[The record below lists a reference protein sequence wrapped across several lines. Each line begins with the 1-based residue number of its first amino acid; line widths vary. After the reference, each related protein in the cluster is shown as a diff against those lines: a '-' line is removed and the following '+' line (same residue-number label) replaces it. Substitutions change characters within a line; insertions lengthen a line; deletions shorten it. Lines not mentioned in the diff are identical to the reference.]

1 MPDQDVRL
9 QHLKV
14 WLDEQLAIL
23 FADQGWGAVPP
34 ATLTAA
40 SSDASFRRYFRW
52 EGEGRS
58 FVVMDAPPPQENC
71 KPFVDIAFLLAKSGI
86 NVPKIYAED
95 LERGF
100 LLLNDLGN
108 ETYLDVIDGEN
119 ADVLFSD
126 ALKALLAFQQLP
138 MVAPLPSYD
147 VALLRRELELFPEWY
162 VKRELGIEFDA
173 AQQQQWQ
180 AVSDLL
186 IDSDLAQ
193 PKVLVHR
200 DYMPRNLMLS
210 EPNPGVLDFQD
221 AVYGPVTYDVTC
233 LFKDALQALLAFQ
246 QLPMVA
252 PLPSYD
258 VALLRRELELF
269 PEWYVKRELGIELDA
284 AQQVLWQQVSDLLID
299 SALAQPKVLVHRD
312 YMPRNLMISEPNPG
326 VLDFQDAV
334 YGPVTYD
341 VTCLFKD
348 AFLSWP
354 EERVR
359 GWLDSYWQQA
369 SALNIPVQPDFEDF
383 LRASDL
389 MGVQR
394 HLKVIGIFARIC
406 HRDGKPR
413 YLADVPRFFAYIDA
427 VIARRPELAELDVL
441 LASLRAGV
449 KA

>member
-23 FADQGWGAVPP
+23 FAEQGWGTVPP

-52 EGEGRS
+52 EGAGRS

-108 ETYLDVIDGEN
+108 KTYLDVIDSEN
-119 ADVLFSD
+119 ADDLFKD
-126 ALKALLAFQQLP
+126 ALQALLAFQQLP

-162 VKRELGIEFDA
+162 VKRELGIEFDS
-173 AQQQQWQ
+173 AQQTLWQQ
-180 AVSDLL
+180 VSDLL
-186 IDSDLAQ
+186 IDSALAQ

-233 LFKDALQALLAFQ
+233 LFKDA
-246 QLPMVA
+246 
-252 PLPSYD
+252 
-258 VALLRRELELF
+258 
-269 PEWYVKRELGIELDA
+269 
-284 AQQVLWQQVSDLLID
+284 
-299 SALAQPKVLVHRD
+299 
-312 YMPRNLMISEPNPG
+312 
-326 VLDFQDAV
+326 
-334 YGPVTYD
+334 
-341 VTCLFKD
+341 
-348 AFLSWP
+348 FLSWP

-359 GWLDSYWQQA
+359 GWLEDYWQQA
-369 SALNIPVQPDFEDF
+369 GALDIPVQPDFEDF

-394 HLKVIGIFARIC
+394 HLKVIGIFARIS

-413 YLADVPRFFAYIDA
+413 YLGDVPRFFAYIDA
-427 VIARRPELAELDVL
+427 VIARRPELAELGEL
-441 LASLRAGV
+441 LASLCAG
-449 KA
+449 ATA

>member
-52 EGEGRS
+52 EGAGRS

-108 ETYLDVIDGEN
+108 KTYLDVIDSEN
-119 ADVLFSD
+119 ADALFSD
-126 ALKALLAFQQLP
+126 ALQALLAFQQLP

-186 IDSDLAQ
+186 IDSALAQ
-193 PKVLVHR
+193 PRVLVHR

-233 LFKDALQALLAFQ
+233 LFKDA
-246 QLPMVA
+246 
-252 PLPSYD
+252 
-258 VALLRRELELF
+258 
-269 PEWYVKRELGIELDA
+269 
-284 AQQVLWQQVSDLLID
+284 
-299 SALAQPKVLVHRD
+299 
-312 YMPRNLMISEPNPG
+312 
-326 VLDFQDAV
+326 
-334 YGPVTYD
+334 
-341 VTCLFKD
+341 
-348 AFLSWP
+348 FLSWP

-359 GWLDSYWQQA
+359 GWLESYWQQA
-369 SALNIPVQPDFEDF
+369 SALDIPVQADFEDF

-413 YLADVPRFFAYIDA
+413 YLADVPRFFAYIEA
-427 VIARRPELAELDVL
+427 VLARRPELADLQAL
-441 LASLRAGV
+441 LASLRGGAT
-449 KA
+449 A

>member
-14 WLDEQLAIL
+14 WLDEQLAKL
-23 FADQGWGAVPP
+23 FAEQGWGTVPP

-52 EGEGRS
+52 EGDGRS

-108 ETYLDVIDGEN
+108 KTYLDVIDGEN
-119 ADVLFSD
+119 ADALFHD
-126 ALKALLAFQQLP
+126 ALQALLAFQQLP

-162 VKRELGIEFDA
+162 VKCELGVEFDA

-180 AVSDLL
+180 HISELL
-186 IDSDLAQ
+186 IDSALAQ

-233 LFKDALQALLAFQ
+233 LFKDA
-246 QLPMVA
+246 
-252 PLPSYD
+252 
-258 VALLRRELELF
+258 
-269 PEWYVKRELGIELDA
+269 
-284 AQQVLWQQVSDLLID
+284 
-299 SALAQPKVLVHRD
+299 
-312 YMPRNLMISEPNPG
+312 
-326 VLDFQDAV
+326 
-334 YGPVTYD
+334 
-341 VTCLFKD
+341 
-348 AFLSWP
+348 FLSWP

-359 GWLDSYWQQA
+359 GWLESYWQQA
-369 SALNIPVQPDFEDF
+369 SALDIPVQADFEDF

-413 YLADVPRFFAYIDA
+413 YLADVPRFFSYIEA
-427 VIARRPELAELDVL
+427 VIARRPELAELQAL
-441 LASLRAGV
+441 FSSLRAG
-449 KA
+449 ATA

>member
-14 WLDEQLAIL
+14 WLDEQLATL
-23 FADQGWGAVPP
+23 FTAQGWGVVPP

-52 EGEGRS
+52 AGDGRS
-58 FVVMDAPPPQENC
+58 FIVMDAPPPQENC
-71 KPFVDIAFLLAKSGI
+71 KPFVDIAGLLAKSGI
-86 NVPKIYAED
+86 NVPIIYAED

-108 ETYLDVIDGEN
+108 KTYLDVIDGEN
-119 ADVLFSD
+119 ADDLFKD
-126 ALKALLAFQQLP
+126 ALQALLAFQQLP
-138 MVAPLPSYD
+138 MDAVLPSYD

-162 VKRELGIEFDA
+162 VGRELGIELDQE
-173 AQQQQWQ
+173 QQVLWQ
-180 AVSDLL
+180 RVSDLL
-186 IDSDLAQ
+186 IDSALAQ

-233 LFKDALQALLAFQ
+233 LFKDA
-246 QLPMVA
+246 
-252 PLPSYD
+252 
-258 VALLRRELELF
+258 
-269 PEWYVKRELGIELDA
+269 
-284 AQQVLWQQVSDLLID
+284 
-299 SALAQPKVLVHRD
+299 
-312 YMPRNLMISEPNPG
+312 
-326 VLDFQDAV
+326 
-334 YGPVTYD
+334 
-341 VTCLFKD
+341 
-348 AFLSWP
+348 FLSWP
-354 EERVR
+354 DARVR
-359 GWLDSYWQQA
+359 DWLKDYWLQA
-369 SALNIPVQPDFEDF
+369 GKSGIPVQADFEDF

-413 YLADVPRFFAYIDA
+413 YLGDVPRFFAYIEA
-427 VIARRPELAELDVL
+427 VLARRPELAELGEL
-441 LASLRAGV
+441 LASLRQPVGAPV
-449 KA
+449 

>member
-14 WLDEQLAIL
+14 WLDEQLATL
-23 FADQGWGAVPP
+23 FAEQGWGVVPP

-52 EGEGRS
+52 EGAGRS
-58 FVVMDAPPPQENC
+58 FIVMDAPPPQENC

-108 ETYLDVIDGEN
+108 KTYLDVIGSEN
-119 ADVLFSD
+119 ADDLFKD
-126 ALKALLAFQQLP
+126 ALQALLAFQQLP

-173 AQQQQWQ
+173 AQQMLWQ
-180 AVSDLL
+180 NVTELL
-186 IDSDLAQ
+186 IDSALAQ

-233 LFKDALQALLAFQ
+233 LFKDA
-246 QLPMVA
+246 
-252 PLPSYD
+252 
-258 VALLRRELELF
+258 
-269 PEWYVKRELGIELDA
+269 
-284 AQQVLWQQVSDLLID
+284 
-299 SALAQPKVLVHRD
+299 
-312 YMPRNLMISEPNPG
+312 
-326 VLDFQDAV
+326 
-334 YGPVTYD
+334 
-341 VTCLFKD
+341 
-348 AFLSWP
+348 FLSWP

-359 GWLDSYWQQA
+359 GWLEDYWQQA
-369 SALNIPVQPDFEDF
+369 GALDIPVQPDFEDF

-441 LASLRAGV
+441 LLSLRAG
-449 KA
+449 ATA

>member
-23 FADQGWGAVPP
+23 FADQGWGTVPP

-108 ETYLDVIDGEN
+108 QTYLDVIDGEN
-119 ADVLFSD
+119 ADALFAD
-126 ALKALLAFQQLP
+126 ALQALLAFQQLP

-162 VKRELGIEFDA
+162 VKRELGVEFDST
-173 AQQQQWQ
+173 QQQQWQ
-180 AVSDLL
+180 QVSDLL
-186 IDSDLAQ
+186 IDSALAQ

-233 LFKDALQALLAFQ
+233 LFKDA
-246 QLPMVA
+246 
-252 PLPSYD
+252 
-258 VALLRRELELF
+258 
-269 PEWYVKRELGIELDA
+269 
-284 AQQVLWQQVSDLLID
+284 
-299 SALAQPKVLVHRD
+299 
-312 YMPRNLMISEPNPG
+312 
-326 VLDFQDAV
+326 
-334 YGPVTYD
+334 
-341 VTCLFKD
+341 
-348 AFLSWP
+348 FLSWP

-359 GWLDSYWQQA
+359 GWLENYWQQA

-413 YLADVPRFFAYIDA
+413 YLADVPRFFSYIEA
-427 VIARRPELAELDVL
+427 VIARRPELAELQAL
-441 LASLRAGV
+441 FTSLRSGAT
-449 KA
+449 A

>member
-14 WLDEQLAIL
+14 WLDEQLATL
-23 FADQGWGAVPP
+23 FAEQSWGVVPP

-52 EGEGRS
+52 EGGGKS

-108 ETYLDVIDGEN
+108 KTYLDVIDSEN
-119 ADVLFSD
+119 ADDLFKD
-126 ALKALLAFQQLP
+126 ALQALLAFQQLP

-147 VALLRRELELFPEWY
+147 VALLRRELELFPEWF

-173 AQQQQWQ
+173 AQQMLWQ
-180 AVSDLL
+180 NVSQLL
-186 IDSDLAQ
+186 IDSALAQ

-233 LFKDALQALLAFQ
+233 LFKDA
-246 QLPMVA
+246 
-252 PLPSYD
+252 
-258 VALLRRELELF
+258 
-269 PEWYVKRELGIELDA
+269 
-284 AQQVLWQQVSDLLID
+284 
-299 SALAQPKVLVHRD
+299 
-312 YMPRNLMISEPNPG
+312 
-326 VLDFQDAV
+326 
-334 YGPVTYD
+334 
-341 VTCLFKD
+341 
-348 AFLSWP
+348 FLSWP
-354 EERVR
+354 EERVH
-359 GWLDSYWQQA
+359 GWLQDYWQQA
-369 SALNIPVQPDFEDF
+369 GALGIPVQPDFEDF

-441 LASLRAGV
+441 LLSLRAGV
-449 KA
+449 NA

>member
-1 MPDQDVRL
+1 M
-9 QHLKV
+9 
-14 WLDEQLAIL
+14 
-23 FADQGWGAVPP
+23 
-34 ATLTAA
+34 
-40 SSDASFRRYFRW
+40 
-52 EGEGRS
+52 
-58 FVVMDAPPPQENC
+58 
-71 KPFVDIAFLLAKSGI
+71 
-86 NVPKIYAED
+86 PKIYAED

-108 ETYLDVIDGEN
+108 KTYLDVIDSEN
-119 ADVLFSD
+119 ADALFSD
-126 ALKALLAFQQLP
+126 ALQALLAFQQLP

-162 VKRELGIEFDA
+162 VKRELGVEFDA

-180 AVSDLL
+180 QISDLL
-186 IDSDLAQ
+186 IDSALAQ

-233 LFKDALQALLAFQ
+233 LFKDA
-246 QLPMVA
+246 
-252 PLPSYD
+252 
-258 VALLRRELELF
+258 
-269 PEWYVKRELGIELDA
+269 
-284 AQQVLWQQVSDLLID
+284 
-299 SALAQPKVLVHRD
+299 
-312 YMPRNLMISEPNPG
+312 
-326 VLDFQDAV
+326 
-334 YGPVTYD
+334 
-341 VTCLFKD
+341 
-348 AFLSWP
+348 FLSWP

-359 GWLDSYWQQA
+359 GWLQRYWEQA

-413 YLADVPRFFAYIDA
+413 YLADVPRFFAYIEA
-427 VIARRPELAELDVL
+427 VIARRPELADLQAL
-441 LASLRAGV
+441 FASLRGGV
-449 KA
+449 TA

>member
-23 FADQGWGAVPP
+23 FADQGWGPVPP

-52 EGEGRS
+52 EGEGKS

-108 ETYLDVIDGEN
+108 QTYLDVIDGEN
-119 ADVLFSD
+119 ADALFDD
-126 ALKALLAFQQLP
+126 ALQALLAFQQLP

-162 VKRELGIEFDA
+162 VKRELGVEFDST
-173 AQQQQWQ
+173 QQQQWQ
-180 AVSDLL
+180 QVSNLL
-186 IDSDLAQ
+186 IDSALAQ

-233 LFKDALQALLAFQ
+233 LFKDA
-246 QLPMVA
+246 
-252 PLPSYD
+252 
-258 VALLRRELELF
+258 
-269 PEWYVKRELGIELDA
+269 
-284 AQQVLWQQVSDLLID
+284 
-299 SALAQPKVLVHRD
+299 
-312 YMPRNLMISEPNPG
+312 
-326 VLDFQDAV
+326 
-334 YGPVTYD
+334 
-341 VTCLFKD
+341 
-348 AFLSWP
+348 FLSWP

-359 GWLDSYWQQA
+359 GWLESYWQQA

-413 YLADVPRFFAYIDA
+413 YLADVPRFFSYIEA
-427 VIARRPELAELDVL
+427 VIARRPELAELQAL
-441 LASLRAGV
+441 FTSLRGGAT
-449 KA
+449 A

>member
-14 WLDEQLAIL
+14 WLDEQLATL
-23 FADQGWGAVPP
+23 FAEQGWGVVPP

-52 EGEGRS
+52 EGDGKS
-58 FVVMDAPPPQENC
+58 FIVMDAPPPQENC

-108 ETYLDVIDGEN
+108 KTYLDVIDSEN
-119 ADVLFSD
+119 ADDLFKD
-126 ALKALLAFQQLP
+126 ALQALLAFQQLP

-173 AQQQQWQ
+173 AQQVLWQQ
-180 AVSDLL
+180 VSDLL
-186 IDSDLAQ
+186 IDSALAQ

-233 LFKDALQALLAFQ
+233 LFKDA
-246 QLPMVA
+246 
-252 PLPSYD
+252 
-258 VALLRRELELF
+258 
-269 PEWYVKRELGIELDA
+269 
-284 AQQVLWQQVSDLLID
+284 
-299 SALAQPKVLVHRD
+299 
-312 YMPRNLMISEPNPG
+312 
-326 VLDFQDAV
+326 
-334 YGPVTYD
+334 
-341 VTCLFKD
+341 
-348 AFLSWP
+348 FLSWP
-354 EERVR
+354 EERVH
-359 GWLDSYWQQA
+359 GWLESYWQQA
-369 SALNIPVQPDFEDF
+369 GALGIPVQPEFEDF

-413 YLADVPRFFAYIDA
+413 YLGDVPRFFAYIDA
-427 VIARRPELAELDVL
+427 VIARRSELAELDVL

-449 KA
+449 IA

>member
-1 MPDQDVRL
+1 
-9 QHLKV
+9 
-14 WLDEQLAIL
+14 
-23 FADQGWGAVPP
+23 
-34 ATLTAA
+34 LTAA

-108 ETYLDVIDGEN
+108 KTYLDVIDSEN
-119 ADVLFSD
+119 ADDLF
-126 ALKALLAFQQLP
+126 
-138 MVAPLPSYD
+138 
-147 VALLRRELELFPEWY
+147 E
-162 VKRELGIEFDA
+162 
-173 AQQQQWQ
+173 
-180 AVSDLL
+180 
-186 IDSDLAQ
+186 
-193 PKVLVHR
+193 
-200 DYMPRNLMLS
+200 
-210 EPNPGVLDFQD
+210 
-221 AVYGPVTYDVTC
+221 
-233 LFKDALQALLAFQ
+233 DALQALLAFQ

-269 PEWYVKRELGIELDA
+269 PEWYVKRELGTEFDS
-284 AQQVLWQQVSDLLID
+284 AQQMLWQNVTELLID

-359 GWLDSYWQQA
+359 GWLQAYWQQA
-369 SALNIPVQPDFEDF
+369 GDLGIPVQPDFEDF

-413 YLADVPRFFAYIDA
+413 YLGDVPRFFAYIDA

-441 LASLRAGV
+441 LLSLRAGV
-449 KA
+449 NA

>member
-23 FADQGWGAVPP
+23 FADQGWGTVPP

-108 ETYLDVIDGEN
+108 QTYLDVIDGEN
-119 ADVLFSD
+119 ADALFAD
-126 ALKALLAFQQLP
+126 ALQALLAFQQLP

-162 VKRELGIEFDA
+162 VKRELGVEFDST
-173 AQQQQWQ
+173 QLQQWQ
-180 AVSDLL
+180 QVSDLL
-186 IDSDLAQ
+186 IDSALAQ

-233 LFKDALQALLAFQ
+233 LFKDA
-246 QLPMVA
+246 
-252 PLPSYD
+252 
-258 VALLRRELELF
+258 
-269 PEWYVKRELGIELDA
+269 
-284 AQQVLWQQVSDLLID
+284 
-299 SALAQPKVLVHRD
+299 
-312 YMPRNLMISEPNPG
+312 
-326 VLDFQDAV
+326 
-334 YGPVTYD
+334 
-341 VTCLFKD
+341 
-348 AFLSWP
+348 FLSWP
-354 EERVR
+354 EERVH
-359 GWLDSYWQQA
+359 GWLENYWQQA

-413 YLADVPRFFAYIDA
+413 YLADVPRFFSYIEA
-427 VIARRPELAELDVL
+427 VIARRPELAELQAL
-441 LASLRAGV
+441 FTSLRGGAT
-449 KA
+449 A

>member
-14 WLDEQLAIL
+14 WLDEQLAKL
-23 FADQGWGAVPP
+23 FAEQGWGTVPP

-52 EGEGRS
+52 KGDGRS

-108 ETYLDVIDGEN
+108 KTYLDVINGEN
-119 ADVLFSD
+119 ADALFHD
-126 ALKALLAFQQLP
+126 ALQALLAFQQLP

-162 VKRELGIEFDA
+162 VKRELGVEFDA

-180 AVSDLL
+180 HISELL
-186 IDSDLAQ
+186 IDSALAQ

-233 LFKDALQALLAFQ
+233 LFKDA
-246 QLPMVA
+246 
-252 PLPSYD
+252 
-258 VALLRRELELF
+258 
-269 PEWYVKRELGIELDA
+269 
-284 AQQVLWQQVSDLLID
+284 
-299 SALAQPKVLVHRD
+299 
-312 YMPRNLMISEPNPG
+312 
-326 VLDFQDAV
+326 
-334 YGPVTYD
+334 
-341 VTCLFKD
+341 
-348 AFLSWP
+348 FLSWP

-359 GWLDSYWQQA
+359 GWLESYWQQA
-369 SALNIPVQPDFEDF
+369 SALDIPVQADFEDF

-413 YLADVPRFFAYIDA
+413 YLADVPRFFSYIEA
-427 VIARRPELAELDVL
+427 VIARRPELAELQAL
-441 LASLRAGV
+441 FSSLRAG
-449 KA
+449 ATA

>member
-14 WLDEQLAIL
+14 WLDEQLTTL
-23 FADQGWGAVPP
+23 FAEQGWGVVPP

-52 EGEGRS
+52 EGDGKS
-58 FVVMDAPPPQENC
+58 FIVMDAPPPQENC

-108 ETYLDVIDGEN
+108 KTYLDVIDSEN
-119 ADVLFSD
+119 ADDLFED
-126 ALKALLAFQQLP
+126 ALQALLAFQQLP

-147 VALLRRELELFPEWY
+147 VTLLRRELELFPEWY

-173 AQQQQWQ
+173 AQQVLWQQ
-180 AVSDLL
+180 VSELL
-186 IDSDLAQ
+186 IDSALAQ

-233 LFKDALQALLAFQ
+233 LFKDA
-246 QLPMVA
+246 
-252 PLPSYD
+252 
-258 VALLRRELELF
+258 
-269 PEWYVKRELGIELDA
+269 
-284 AQQVLWQQVSDLLID
+284 
-299 SALAQPKVLVHRD
+299 
-312 YMPRNLMISEPNPG
+312 
-326 VLDFQDAV
+326 
-334 YGPVTYD
+334 
-341 VTCLFKD
+341 
-348 AFLSWP
+348 FLSWP
-354 EERVR
+354 EARVH
-359 GWLDSYWQQA
+359 GWLESYWQRA
-369 SALNIPVQPDFEDF
+369 GDLGIPVQPEFEDF

-413 YLADVPRFFAYIDA
+413 YLGDVPRFFAYIEA

-449 KA
+449 TA

>member
-14 WLDEQLAIL
+14 WLDEQLATL
-23 FADQGWGAVPP
+23 FAEQGWGVVPP

-52 EGEGRS
+52 EGDGRS
-58 FVVMDAPPPQENC
+58 FIVMDAPPPQENC

-108 ETYLDVIDGEN
+108 KTYLDVIGSEN
-119 ADVLFSD
+119 ADD
-126 ALKALLAFQQLP
+126 
-138 MVAPLPSYD
+138 
-147 VALLRRELELFPEWY
+147 
-162 VKRELGIEFDA
+162 
-173 AQQQQWQ
+173 
-180 AVSDLL
+180 
-186 IDSDLAQ
+186 
-193 PKVLVHR
+193 
-200 DYMPRNLMLS
+200 
-210 EPNPGVLDFQD
+210 
-221 AVYGPVTYDVTC
+221 

-269 PEWYVKRELGIELDA
+269 PEWYVKRELGIVFDA

-312 YMPRNLMISEPNPG
+312 FMPRNLMLSEPNPG

-354 EERVR
+354 EERVH
-359 GWLDSYWQQA
+359 GWLESYWQQA
-369 SALNIPVQPDFEDF
+369 GALGIPVQPEFEDF

-413 YLADVPRFFAYIDA
+413 YLGDVPRFFAYIDA

-441 LASLRAGV
+441 LASLRVGV

>member
-14 WLDEQLAIL
+14 WLDEQLTTL
-23 FADQGWGAVPP
+23 FAEQGWGNVPP

-52 EGEGRS
+52 EGDGKS
-58 FVVMDAPPPQENC
+58 FIVMDAPPPQENC

-108 ETYLDVIDGEN
+108 KTYLDVIDSEN
-119 ADVLFSD
+119 ADDLFKD
-126 ALKALLAFQQLP
+126 ALQALLAFQQLP

-173 AQQQQWQ
+173 AQQVLWQQ
-180 AVSDLL
+180 VSELL
-186 IDSDLAQ
+186 IDSALAQ

-233 LFKDALQALLAFQ
+233 LFKDA
-246 QLPMVA
+246 
-252 PLPSYD
+252 
-258 VALLRRELELF
+258 
-269 PEWYVKRELGIELDA
+269 
-284 AQQVLWQQVSDLLID
+284 
-299 SALAQPKVLVHRD
+299 
-312 YMPRNLMISEPNPG
+312 
-326 VLDFQDAV
+326 
-334 YGPVTYD
+334 
-341 VTCLFKD
+341 
-348 AFLSWP
+348 FLSWP
-354 EERVR
+354 AERVH
-359 GWLDSYWQQA
+359 GWLESYWQQA
-369 SALNIPVQPDFEDF
+369 GALGIPVQPDFEDF

-413 YLADVPRFFAYIDA
+413 YLGDVPRFFAYIEA